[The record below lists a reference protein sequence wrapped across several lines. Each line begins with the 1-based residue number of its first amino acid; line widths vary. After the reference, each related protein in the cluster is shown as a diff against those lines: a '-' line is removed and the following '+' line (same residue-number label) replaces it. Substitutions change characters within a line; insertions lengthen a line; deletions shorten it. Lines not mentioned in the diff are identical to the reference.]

1 MIYQEG
7 KGLHMLHLD
16 KVGKKHNNG
25 QNTVDALQEISLKMP
40 PRTFLAIQGKS
51 GSGKSTMLNILGCL
65 DRPTSGTYFVDGEE
79 TGTISDDGLAVLRNQ
94 KFGFI
99 FQSFNL
105 LPRFNALENVM
116 LPFLYNPNPPN
127 NPKEIAQQVL
137 IRVGLGN
144 RTQHLPGELSG
155 GQQQRVA
162 IARALVNNPAVILA
176 DEPTGALDSQSSQE
190 IVGLLA
196 ELNKE
201 GKTVI
206 IVTHEAD
213 IAAQCPYVLTLADGR
228 AVELKKPARMDLSY
242 EVVSSL

>member
-1 MIYQEG
+1 
-7 KGLHMLHLD
+7 MLKLD
-16 KVGKKHNNG
+16 KVGKVYNNG
-25 QNTVDALQEISLKMP
+25 QHSVAALQEINLKLP

-65 DRPTSGTYFVDGEE
+65 DRPGSGTYFVDGED
-79 TGTISDDGLAVLRNQ
+79 TGTISDDGLAALRNQ

-116 LPFLYNPNPPN
+116 LPFLYSPEPPE
-127 NPKEIAQQVL
+127 NPKETAQQVL
-137 IRVGLGN
+137 ERVGLGD

-176 DEPTGALDSQSSQE
+176 DEPTGALDSQSSQQ
-190 IVGLLA
+190 IVELLA
-196 ELNKE
+196 ELNQE

-206 IVTHEAD
+206 IVTHEGD
-213 IAAQCPYVLTLADGR
+213 IAAQCPHVLTLADGR
-228 AVELKKPARMDLSY
+228 VLDLKKSPQLDLTP
-242 EVVSSL
+242 EVVVTL

>member
-1 MIYQEG
+1 
-7 KGLHMLHLD
+7 MLKLD
-16 KVGKKHNNG
+16 KVGKVYNNG
-25 QNTVDALQEISLKMP
+25 QHSVAALQEINLKLP

-65 DRPTSGTYFVDGEE
+65 DRPGSGTYFVDGED
-79 TGTISDDGLAVLRNQ
+79 TGTISDDGLAALRNQ

-105 LPRFNALENVM
+105 LPRFSALENVM
-116 LPFLYNPNPPN
+116 LPFLYSSDPPLNPR
-127 NPKEIAQQVL
+127 ETARQVL
-137 IRVGLGN
+137 ERVGLGN
-144 RTQHLPGELSG
+144 RTHHLPGELSG

-190 IVGLLA
+190 IVELLA
-196 ELNKE
+196 ALNKE

-228 AVELKKPARMDLSY
+228 IVDLKKPVRVDLAH
-242 EVVSSL
+242 EVVASF

>member
-1 MIYQEG
+1 MLYLDNVAKVYDNG
-7 KGLHMLHLD
+7 K
-16 KVGKKHNNG
+16 NR
-25 QNTVDALQEISLKMP
+25 VDALQEISLKLSSSA
-40 PRTFLAIQGKS
+40 FLSIRGKS
-51 GSGKSTMLNILGCL
+51 GSGKSTLLNILGCL
-65 DRPTSGTYFVDGEE
+65 DRPTSGTYFVDGED
-79 TGTISDDGLAVLRNQ
+79 TNNISDDGLAALRNE

-116 LPFLYNPNPPN
+116 LPFLYSSKPPT
-127 NPKEIAQQVL
+127 NPKETARRFL
-137 IRVGLGN
+137 ERVGLGN

-176 DEPTGALDSQSSQE
+176 DEPTGALDNQSSRE
-190 IVGLLA
+190 IIELLS

-201 GKTVI
+201 GKAVI

-213 IAAQCPYVLTLADGR
+213 IASQCPYVLTLAEGR
-228 AVELKKPARMDLSY
+228 IVDLKNNGEVETPY
-242 EVVSSL
+242 TVVASL